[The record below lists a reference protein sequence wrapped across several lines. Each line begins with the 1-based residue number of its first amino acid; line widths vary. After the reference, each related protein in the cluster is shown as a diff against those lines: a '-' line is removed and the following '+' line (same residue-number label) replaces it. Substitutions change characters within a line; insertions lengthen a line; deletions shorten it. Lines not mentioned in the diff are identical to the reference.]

1 MRRPVLCLV
10 ALCSVVLWTA
20 PAYADPITIVITSGS
35 VQYKPQVG
43 EGMALRLVGGGGFSA
58 KAEPQLGNTAPSSL
72 LQPGEVAHM
81 RGFWSDNDLPGTA
94 TYGGDTFTNLGGLN
108 SSNHLNVDFLSSD
121 FTVPP
126 PGPSF
131 TLLAPFTMD
140 GTFVGAPGN
149 GNTAHPVVNLRLI
162 GSGVGQLFLSY
173 NTSAHAWEPLFG
185 RFDISHPILSSVPV
199 SPTPE
204 PASLVLL
211 GLGVAGA
218 YGARRR
224 ARR

>member
-94 TYGGDTFTNLGGLN
+94 TYG
-108 SSNHLNVDFLSSD
+108 
-121 FTVPP
+121 P
-126 PGPSF
+126 
-131 TLLAPFTMD
+131 A
-140 GTFVGAPGN
+140 A
-149 GNTAHPVVNLRLI
+149 
-162 GSGVGQLFLSY
+162 
-173 NTSAHAWEPLFG
+173 SA
-185 RFDISHPILSSVPV
+185 SVIV
-199 SPTPE
+199 
-204 PASLVLL
+204 
-211 GLGVAGA
+211 
-218 YGARRR
+218 
-224 ARR
+224 